1 MTKMR
6 ITSRPGSAA
15 GSMVTCNAGLVRVEG
30 MNAWG
35 MGSSLDVIA

>member
-1 MTKMR
+1 
-6 ITSRPGSAA
+6 
-15 GSMVTCNAGLVRVEG
+15 MVTCNAGLVRVEG